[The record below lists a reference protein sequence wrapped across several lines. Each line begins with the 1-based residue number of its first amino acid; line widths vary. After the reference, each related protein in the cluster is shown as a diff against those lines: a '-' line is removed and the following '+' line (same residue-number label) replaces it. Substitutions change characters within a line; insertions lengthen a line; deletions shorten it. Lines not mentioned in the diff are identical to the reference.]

1 MDIGL
6 IELVVYFAIAAG
18 VVHGVTTWWLNRR
31 PAPRRGH
38 AAAWIELHDL
48 GEGRYRTEIGGDN
61 ADAVQTAQ
69 QMVSFMAGWQKAQ
82 EVQGQRREAPHVH

>member
-6 IELVVYFAIAAG
+6 IELVAYLAIAAG

-31 PAPRRGH
+31 PAPRQGH
-38 AAAWIELHDL
+38 AAAWIELHEL

-82 EVQGQRREAPHVH
+82 EVQRQRREATRVH